1 MKVFLNIKDSEPKE
15 FLKILE
21 ELQFVR
27 DVVVVDELSN
37 LPPLSNKPKQL
48 LEAELLLNK
57 DWMKA
62 KENAEWADL

>member
-15 FLKILE
+15 FLKILK
-21 ELQFVR
+21 ELHFVS
-27 DVVVVDELSN
+27 DVVVVDALSN
-37 LPPLSNKPKQL
+37 PPPLSNKPKQL